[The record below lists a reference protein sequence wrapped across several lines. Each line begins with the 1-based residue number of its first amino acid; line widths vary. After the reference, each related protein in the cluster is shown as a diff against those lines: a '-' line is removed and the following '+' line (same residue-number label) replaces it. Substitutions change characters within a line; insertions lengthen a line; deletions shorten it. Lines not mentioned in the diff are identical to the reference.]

1 MKKRIMPML
10 LLLVCFAISLVGV
23 AQVKA
28 ADEKRVRYFEKVGK
42 PYDSGK
48 DGRVQKVVWGYKD
61 GKGNVVIPAEY
72 SSVMPFREGRAYV
85 YDGAAGGWKLID
97 TEGKQVG
104 DTIYS
109 GTPTPFYQGV
119 SIVSTESEGSSVD
132 HFLINK
138 SGERITKQSYC
149 SIYLDENDNYRVTSD
164 DYKKTGVIDKNGKT
178 LIEVKEQNIYCSSN
192 YYKYYEPSNKTNP
205 RKYYAKNGKL
215 LASGPDHGIYDIGLG
230 DNVVIVKSG
239 KKTIYNAK
247 SGKKVKTL
255 KASIST
261 IGNSNMY
268 CDQPKIFVYTDSKGK
283 CGLCDNKGKIILK
296 AQFANVDTSCTKY
309 SVATMSYSL
318 KGIYSIYNEKG
329 KYVAKFKPGEFVQAL
344 PGNLFL
350 VSYKDS
356 AYKSHYKIVNV
367 NKKTIVKEDT
377 YDTIFRNR
385 MTISGTGKTYYYLT
399 VTKNGKTGILSMAGK
414 VVLKPEF
421 DTVSLENGYFVVE
434 KLGKKGLYTFDGK
447 KILDTEYDLIL
458 PRVYDIHGTTS
469 FSSNIYARKYLRKES
484 YEYYEADGTLIGT
497 SSAEIE
503 SNMY

>member
-42 PYDSGK
+42 PYDLGK

-119 SIVSTESEGSSVD
+119 SIVSTESEGSPVD

-138 SGERITKQSYC
+138 SGERITKQSYEY
-149 SIYLDENDNYRVTSD
+149 IYLDEYDNYYVTSD
-164 DYKKTGVIDKNGKT
+164 NYSKSGVIDKNGKT
-178 LIEVKEQNIYCSSN
+178 LIDMTTKRLSRIANVYCFSEYSDGS
-192 YYKYYEPSNKTNP
+192 YYKE
-205 RKYYAKNGKL
+205 YYAQNGKKF
-215 LASGPDHGIYDIGLG
+215 ASGPDIYDIGLG
-230 DNVVIVKSG
+230 DNVAIVKSG

-296 AQFANVDTSCTKY
+296 AQFANVNTSCTKY

-318 KGIYSIYNEKG
+318 KSFYSIYNEKG
-329 KYVAKFKPGEFVQAL
+329 KYVAKFKPGEYVQAL

-377 YDTIFRNR
+377 YDTIFCNS